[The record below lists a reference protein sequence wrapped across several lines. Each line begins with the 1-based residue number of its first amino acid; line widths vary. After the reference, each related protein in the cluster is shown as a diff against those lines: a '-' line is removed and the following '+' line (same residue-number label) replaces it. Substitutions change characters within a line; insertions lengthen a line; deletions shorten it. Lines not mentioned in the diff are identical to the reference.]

1 MSEYKNFSVGIPT
14 YNSSKYVKDLLKKL
28 TKLRYLNDVVIIDDN
43 SEVKEQKEI
52 KKIVKEFQK
61 SKELNIK
68 SYFNE
73 ENLGGFKNKYKVV
86 SLCSEEI
93 VYQIDSDN
101 ILSNKTIS
109 FLNNENNFKYIK
121 KNHIYLPYFVRLF
134 ETNQSFLEFRKKKI
148 NLVKRELSL
157 SLEDVK
163 DAINEK
169 SNIIHGFSIGYL
181 LNIGNSIFYRDEY
194 LSFLQE
200 GSILD
205 RDFTSADAIAVIY
218 YWLKN
223 GGHIELNK
231 NIGHSHR
238 LRDDSYWH
246 EGHNAGE
253 NHAHLMK
260 EILNLN

>member
-1 MSEYKNFSVGIPT
+1 MSEDKNFSVGIPT
-14 YNSSKYVKDLLKKL
+14 YNSSKYVKDLLNKL
-28 TKLRYLNDVVIIDDN
+28 TKLRYLNDIVIVDDN
-43 SEVKEQKEI
+43 SEAEQQKEL
-52 KKIVKEFQK
+52 KKTVEEFEK
-61 SKELNIK
+61 SKVLNIK
-68 SYFNE
+68 CHFNT

-86 SLCSEEI
+86 SLCNEEI

-101 ILSNKTIS
+101 ILSNKTIRY
-109 FLNNENNFKYIK
+109 LNNQNNFKYIK
-121 KNHIYLPYFVRLF
+121 KNYINLPYFVRLF
-134 ETNQSFLEFRKKKI
+134 QTNQTFLELRKKKI
-148 NLVKRELSL
+148 NLLKRELSL

-194 LSFLQE
+194 LDYLQE
-200 GSILD
+200 GSVLD